1 MSAPALAECAGA
13 LLSFGNRWALGDY
26 VGFVGELFNGAW
38 GKKCLSEFFEHA
50 FLRFGGCA
58 GLLLE
63 GLVSFCGIEIPVFL
77 NNLCVPFTGKT
88 YFSLGYFRKIGAN

>member
-1 MSAPALAECAGA
+1 MI
-13 LLSFGNRWALGDY
+13 FGNRWALADY
-26 VGFVGELFNGAW
+26 VGFVGELFTGAW

-63 GLVSFCGIEIPVFL
+63 GLVSFCGIEVPVFL
-77 NNLCVPFTGKT
+77 YNKGIPLTSKSD
-88 YFSLGYFRKIGAN
+88 FSLGYFREISAN